1 MLSRFAKRFFEESV
15 EKRNAGQIGIN
26 FGFPPTAL

>member
-15 EKRNAGQIGIN
+15 EKRNIGKSGGAGGHLAVP
-26 FGFPPTAL
+26 G

>member
-15 EKRNAGQIGIN
+15 EKRDAGKKPGKSGPLKT
-26 FGFPPTAL
+26 FS